1 MDLFFKGYIANLF
14 KTKDVEGYEILHKR
28 ITEKKLYLENILSC
42 LKNLDNS
49 LKDSLFAVQN
59 SNKSLETIIFSP
71 EDGNIQKVIKSIYQK
86 ISNNIMDNLNLL
98 KQIIVHITGHKSNL
112 SKELNIYEELKKIN
126 KDLQEEKEKLKKNKE
141 SYNKVGKTAEKEIKK
156 FAKNVPNIDE
166 IAQNEILAVEL
177 DYIIQPPKTALKNYK
192 SSLIKTNQLIIKFN
206 EKQSLLFRYLPEL
219 SSEEGVFFFRLI
231 KMYLQSLE
239 KENQNLTE
247 NINKIKNGNLSET
260 KTKLIELIE
269 ISENNRK
276 EEKIQKLM
284 DYQTDLDFNKCENEK
299 EFELFSNSIILI
311 KNFIDKDLFPNYDYD
326 TDKKSYRMC
335 QIIKKLFN
343 ETGEIDSKLSEDF
356 LNLVK
361 DSKVHRNFF
370 VVLSQLRSSSKF
382 LKTKFLIDLLGKGF
396 LIILD
401 NSIENKLYDNVKN
414 SIILSQTYYY
424 NDEKNNKIYIF
435 EYIKNNKYF
444 KSPKFWRQFIDD
456 MIKKEFVRFEALFN
470 ESNFN
475 VEKNIN
481 ITKKIKDKLNEVVFS
496 QLLTYESNMKDFNID
511 KRIILKII
519 DEFIEKYNYLSKNN
533 IKSLYDMISQNEV
546 DIEKLK
552 KEYESSLE
560 DELNNDI
567 KEEKQNNINNEEKN
581 EIKNEKNENEKEE
594 NKNNENENNNINE
607 NKNETVEEKTG

>member
-1 MDLFFKGYIANLF
+1 M
-14 KTKDVEGYEILHKR
+14 
-28 ITEKKLYLENILSC
+28 
-42 LKNLDNS
+42 
-49 LKDSLFAVQN
+49 
-59 SNKSLETIIFSP
+59 
-71 EDGNIQKVIKSIYQK
+71 
-86 ISNNIMDNLNLL
+86 
-98 KQIIVHITGHKSNL
+98 
-112 SKELNIYEELKKIN
+112 
-126 KDLQEEKEKLKKNKE
+126 
-141 SYNKVGKTAEKEIKK
+141 IKK
-156 FAKNVPNIDE
+156 
-166 IAQNEILAVEL
+166 
-177 DYIIQPPKTALKNYK
+177 
-192 SSLIKTNQLIIKFN
+192 
-206 EKQSLLFRYLPEL
+206 
-219 SSEEGVFFFRLI
+219 
-231 KMYLQSLE
+231 
-239 KENQNLTE
+239 
-247 NINKIKNGNLSET
+247 
-260 KTKLIELIE
+260 
-269 ISENNRK
+269 
-276 EEKIQKLM
+276 
-284 DYQTDLDFNKCENEK
+284 
-299 EFELFSNSIILI
+299 EFVRFEA
-311 KNFIDKDLFPNYDYD
+311 
-326 TDKKSYRMC
+326 
-335 QIIKKLFN
+335 LFN

-607 NKNETVEEKTG
+607 NKNENMEEKTG

>member
-28 ITEKKLYLENILSC
+28 ISEKKLYLENILSC

-71 EDGNIQKVIKSIYQK
+71 EEGNIQNVIKSIYQK
-86 ISNNIMDNLNLL
+86 ISNNITDNLNLL
-98 KQIIVHITGHKSNL
+98 KQIIAHITGHKSNL

-141 SYNKVGKTAEKEIKK
+141 SYNKAGKTAEKEIKK

-247 NINKIKNGNLSET
+247 NINKIKNANLSET

-343 ETGEIDSKLSEDF
+343 EKGEIDSKLSEDF

-401 NSIENKLYDNVKN
+401 NSLENKLYDNVKN

-511 KRIILKII
+511 KRIILKVI

-552 KEYESSLE
+552 KEYEPSLE
-560 DELNNDI
+560 EELNKDI
-567 KEEKQNNINNEEKN
+567 KEENQNNINNEEKN

-594 NKNNENENNNINE
+594 NKNTENENNNINE
-607 NKNETVEEKTG
+607 NKTENMEETTG